1 MLRFK
6 YGRYCDRMLIAG
18 LISYVMVKRQP
29 ATATYTLLSLLFI
42 CAQETSSTRTVR
54 IVVDVFGCCS

>member
-29 ATATYTLLSLLFI
+29 ATATYTLLPLFFI
-42 CAQETSSTRTVR
+42 YAHEASSTRTVH
-54 IVVDVFGCCS
+54 IVV